1 MVQVHV
7 PQGIGGSIPPPGTNP
22 DPRRRPSCLALVRA
36 SVVVTLFSLVL
47 AAVIWILFRKLELRT
62 R

>member
-1 MVQVHV
+1 
-7 PQGIGGSIPPPGTNP
+7 
-22 DPRRRPSCLALVRA
+22 VRA